1 MRPPPTKP
9 LPSVGLRMRNALTVS
24 LYRRILRNC
33 RALDT
38 TAAARGTDLLPQL
51 TAFTDAALL
60 TSQTRIVVHAALASV
75 ATETSS
81 PAPLYRAAVA
91 HFRAPLH
98 MPQGDGI
105 AVMRLTTSWADE
117 LAGGVQL
124 KAVSVGRKT
133 PQPARGRFSPPPLRP
148 GGLSPPTSPQLSAA
162 SRRLLGSL
170 RIAAGAATTT
180 DVAEE
185 PVEGQ
190 SSTAVDGG
198 EQPGSSPAAARIPAF
213 VGGLPFRL
221 EPTMDIQPGCFC
233 VRMPSSLADYSAVEA
248 CTSYAVLLTRRL
260 PTGGWE
266 GIDLTTPTN
275 ANATARRVFSAV
287 PYYRDVRDSWN
298 AKAEKVVGELPM
310 WHAGDF
316 VTAPTVLHGISS
328 LGQLAGSFLV
338 ADGLWMTPLGEVL
351 KQPDAVVAEIAGEAL
366 RTGNRLPRVLSGR
379 VVFGPG
385 ELEMSTTFA
394 TAMITVPEVPPS
406 RHAGLVRM
414 LSTVDPQRVWACALR
429 SLKPSPP
436 SSVAI
441 TRGTRG
447 VAFASR

>member
-1 MRPPPTKP
+1 
-9 LPSVGLRMRNALTVS
+9 
-24 LYRRILRNC
+24 
-33 RALDT
+33 
-38 TAAARGTDLLPQL
+38 
-51 TAFTDAALL
+51 
-60 TSQTRIVVHAALASV
+60 
-75 ATETSS
+75 
-81 PAPLYRAAVA
+81 
-91 HFRAPLH
+91 
-98 MPQGDGI
+98 
-105 AVMRLTTSWADE
+105 
-117 LAGGVQL
+117 
-124 KAVSVGRKT
+124 
-133 PQPARGRFSPPPLRP
+133 
-148 GGLSPPTSPQLSAA
+148 
-162 SRRLLGSL
+162 
-170 RIAAGAATTT
+170 
-180 DVAEE
+180 
-185 PVEGQ
+185 
-190 SSTAVDGG
+190 
-198 EQPGSSPAAARIPAF
+198 
-213 VGGLPFRL
+213 
-221 EPTMDIQPGCFC
+221 
-233 VRMPSSLADYSAVEA
+233 
-248 CTSYAVLLTRRL
+248 
-260 PTGGWE
+260 
-266 GIDLTTPTN
+266 
-275 ANATARRVFSAV
+275 V

-447 VAFASR
+447 AAFASR